1 MQKKFGTIASI
12 YGALAVV
19 LGAFGAHALKDKL
32 DIYQHAIYDKA
43 VSYQFYH
50 AIALLVIALLAKNT
64 SSKSLQFAGRF
75 FTIGIL
81 FFYGSLFLLAT
92 KQLTG
97 ISNFTFILGPIT
109 PIGGLCFIA
118 GWISL
123 LIFFRK
129 Q

>member
-64 SSKSLQFAGRF
+64 SSKSLQFSGKCSSTCASRLDQGLPQSNVLGR
-75 FTIGIL
+75 L
-81 FFYGSLFLLAT
+81 
-92 KQLTG
+92 
-97 ISNFTFILGPIT
+97 
-109 PIGGLCFIA
+109 
-118 GWISL
+118 
-123 LIFFRK
+123 
-129 Q
+129 